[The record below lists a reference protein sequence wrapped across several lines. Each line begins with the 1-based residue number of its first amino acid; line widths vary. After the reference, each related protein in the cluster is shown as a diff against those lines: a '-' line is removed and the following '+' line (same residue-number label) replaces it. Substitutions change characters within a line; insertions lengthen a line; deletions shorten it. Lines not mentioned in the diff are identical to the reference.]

1 MLVQEKNTE
10 LDFVHSTTNSEFKR
24 KINFYRLAL
33 EKLQFLPYE
42 TDASLRFAFSTSN
55 TGENIHKHHLIKEA
69 DIIHL
74 HWFNQG
80 FLSLASLRKL
90 ARLGKP
96 IVWTMHDMWAFTGG
110 CHYAGD
116 CNSFMDECENC
127 QLIKG
132 NKKRD
137 KSTTIF
143 KRKERLYNKVN
154 WHFVS
159 PSNWLKQQA
168 EESVLLKNQNVYHI
182 PNPIDLNIFKLGDKN
197 KAREKYKLPANK
209 KLILFG
215 AMNIGDVRKGFDFFV
230 KALKHLKQQNIDND
244 IALVIFGKSTT
255 ELRRLLPFT
264 TYDLSIID
272 DTSKM
277 VEIYQLA
284 DIFVIPSLEDNLPNT
299 VVEAHACGLP
309 VIAFDTAGLSEM
321 IHHQEDGYLAT
332 YKSVDDLAAGINWA
346 LFESDLDSLSHN
358 AVVNAEINYKSTE
371 IAHRYIE
378 LYQEIKNGKRLY

>member
-116 CNSFMDECENC
+116 CNSFIDECANC

-168 EESVLLKNQNVYHI
+168 EESVLLKNKNVYHI
-182 PNPIDLNIFKLGDKN
+182 PYPIDLNIFKLGDKN
-197 KAREKYKLPANK
+197 KVREKYKLPANK

-230 KALKHLKQQNIDND
+230 KALNHLKPQNIDND

-255 ELRRLLPFT
+255 ELRQSLPFT